1 MLAGINFRQGFDTA
15 WTHVATFIPKFVA
28 FLVILLIGYLVARAV
43 AGILARILQR
53 VGFDGLVERG
63 GLRQALAKSKYDPSE
78 ILGKIVFWAFFLL
91 VLQLAFGVFG
101 PNPISDLIRGI
112 IAFLP
117 NVFVAIVVLVIAG
130 ALARVVTEL
139 LESVLGGVSGGQWLA
154 RGAGIAIL
162 VIGFFAALDQLHI
175 APRIVTGL
183 YYAIL
188 AIIVGSAIVAVG
200 GGGIRTMQNYWERSA
215 SRLER
220 TGAQVKTA
228 ARQQQVEQMVDIR
241 EERAGAGRQTTTQAT
256 PPADPLGGSPRE
268 R

>member
-1 MLAGINFRQGFDTA
+1 LLAGINFRQGFDTA

-28 FLVILLIGYLVARAV
+28 FLIIIVIGYLVARAV
-43 AGILARILQR
+43 AGILAHILQR
-53 VGFDGLVERG
+53 VGFDRLVERG
-63 GLRQALAKSKYDPSE
+63 GLRQALAKSKYDPSD
-78 ILGKIVFWAFFLL
+78 ILGKVVFWAFFLL

-117 NVFVAIVVLVIAG
+117 NIFVAIVVLVIAG
-130 ALARVVTEL
+130 ALARVITEL
-139 LESVLGGVSGGQWLA
+139 LESVLGAVSGGQWLA
-154 RGAGIAIL
+154 RGAGIAVL

-188 AIIVGSAIVAVG
+188 AIIVGSAIVAIG
-200 GGGIRTMQNYWERSA
+200 GGGIRTMQKYWERSA
-215 SRLER
+215 SRLEQA
-220 TGAQVKTA
+220 GAEVKSA
-228 ARQQQVEQMVDIR
+228 VRQQQTEQLVDVR
-241 EERAGAGRQTTTQAT
+241 EEPAGAGRPAITQTLPTAEPRSD
-256 PPADPLGGSPRE
+256 PPPR